1 MKRLIEIENPFTS
14 LEGYNCIGCSPNHQ
28 HGLRLKFFYDKEDD
42 AVLSFLDGINDDF
55 SGFPGIVHGGI
66 QGLLL
71 DEIMFWIIY
80 QKYKI
85 VTVTAS
91 INIKFKKT
99 VKTNEKLT
107 IKAKL
112 KEEIR
117 GKIFKTEG
125 FILKGDEIL
134 VYSEGVYIKA

>member
-1 MKRLIEIENPFTS
+1 
-14 LEGYNCIGCSPNHQ
+14 
-28 HGLRLKFFYDKEDD
+28 
-42 AVLSFLDGINDDF
+42 
-55 SGFPGIVHGGI
+55 
-66 QGLLL
+66 
-71 DEIMFWIIY
+71 MFWIIY